1 MNELDLSLERPYSAH
16 GRSLHLPPGYRR
28 FSLRGV
34 QFNWKR
40 EKSYHERR
48 DLIPY
53 AAFPFCGIRDPCSGR
68 GSVTPRHPTGPHLCG
83 CRHAIVACAW
93 YSQLVGH
100 RTSTSS
106 PPVLA
111 DIRVGV
117 TAGLSKA
124 YFRQRRG

>member
-53 AAFPFCGIRDPCSGR
+53 AAFPFAAYGILVVGGVLLLLDTQLGLTFVAVGMLLLLALGIRNSWAIAHLR
-68 GSVTPRHPTGPHLCG
+68 RLHPSWPT
-83 CRHAIVACAW
+83 
-93 YSQLVGH
+93 
-100 RTSTSS
+100 
-106 PPVLA
+106 LA
-111 DIRVGV
+111 
-117 TAGLSKA
+117 
-124 YFRQRRG
+124 